1 MKKLLTIASALFL
14 MSLSTMA
21 QAQLR
26 FGVRGGANF
35 SRIDVNEAKSNAR
48 GGFFVGPAADLLIP
62 GVGLGIDAAFMYSE
76 DKTRFKTVGSKPV
89 TDVFKVNR
97 LVLPIS
103 IKYKLPIPKFSP
115 FVYAGP
121 EINFNLKDNGERIK
135 DFIEDIT
142 GKDTYDAKGANVSM
156 NFGAGVEFFDRFDVF
171 LNYNFGL
178 VDTLKD
184 YDSKCK
190 LWRIG
195 ATYYFNL

>member
-1 MKKLLTIASALFL
+1 MKKLLTIAGALFL
-14 MSLSTMA
+14 MSMPSLA

-35 SRIDVNEAKSNAR
+35 SRIDVNQAKSNAR
-48 GGFFVGPAADLLIP
+48 GGFFIGPAVDFLIP
-62 GVGLGIDAAFMYSE
+62 GVGLGLDAAFMYSE
-76 DKTRFKTVGSKPV
+76 DKTRFKTVSEVPK
-89 TDVFKVNR
+89 TESFKINR

-103 IKYKLPIPKFSP
+103 VKYKLPIPKFSP

-135 DFIEDIT
+135 DFIEDFT
-142 GKDTYDAKGANVSM
+142 GKGTYDAKGANVSM
-156 NFGAGVEFFDRFDVF
+156 NFGAGVEFFDNFDVF

-190 LWRIG
+190 LWRLG
-195 ATYYFNL
+195 ATYYF